1 MAADRP
7 DHWLELGIDAQTE
20 PVTATPSPA
29 SYAGSQLTG
38 EFAGV
43 VFIIGFA
50 IFFGW
55 QISGFIRRNKPRNY
69 TFSSVPQELL
79 P

>member
-1 MAADRP
+1 MIVAA
-7 DHWLELGIDAQTE
+7 LAFVGLAM
-20 PVTATPSPA
+20 TALLLRA
-29 SYAGSQLTG
+29 LFTG

-55 QISGFIRRNKPRNY
+55 PISGFIRRNKPRNY
-69 TFSSVPQELL
+69 TFDSVPAELL
-79 P
+79 S

>member
-1 MAADRP
+1 M
-7 DHWLELGIDAQTE
+7 
-20 PVTATPSPA
+20 TALLLRA
-29 SYAGSQLTG
+29 LFTG

-69 TFSSVPQELL
+69 TFSSVPAELL